1 MTKAKTR
8 SQTRTI
14 LPVWLSVILAST
26 FAVSSLTVVVLAALT
41 LQEAFAK
48 PLNPLEGN
56 AVAQAAEEVAEVD
69 LPPLDQEAN
78 VEPPTLQPGLPTPT
92 LVPTTIPI
100 PDSDRITVLVL
111 GVDRRPGDLFISR
124 TDTMMLFTVDPD
136 TNNAAIM
143 SIPRDL
149 YVVIPGRGRD
159 RINTAYVYGA
169 AGNNPA
175 GGAALAMQTVEY
187 NLGIHVNYYLAV
199 DFSAVENGVDALG
212 GIQVNVPVTINDP
225 TYPDHNYGYDPLY
238 IPAGLNSFDGELALK
253 YARTRH
259 QDNDFNRAARQQQ
272 VVLAVRDRILELGFG
287 EMLTRAPL
295 LWAQLN
301 DGIRTDMSLEQMTN
315 LAILANEIPPEN
327 LQTAVLGVGYV
338 SNYTTDQGAQ
348 VLILDN
354 VAAANLIQELFY
366 GAAE

>member
-1 MTKAKTR
+1 MTKPKTR
-8 SQTRTI
+8 SKARTV
-14 LPVWLSVILAST
+14 LPIWLSAMLAST
-26 FAVSSLTVVVLAALT
+26 FVVSGITVVLLAFLT
-41 LQEAFAK
+41 LQEAFAH

-56 AVAQAAEEVAEVD
+56 AVAQAAEDVAEVS
-69 LPPLDQEAN
+69 LPPLDQESDI
-78 VEPPTLQPGLPTPT
+78 EPPTLEPGLPTPT
-92 LVPTTIPI
+92 PIPTTIPI
-100 PDSDRITVLVL
+100 PDSDRITVLLV
-111 GVDRRPGDLFISR
+111 GVDRRPGDPFISR

-136 TNNAAIM
+136 TNTAAIL

-212 GIQVNVPVTINDP
+212 GIDVNVPVTINDP
-225 TYPDHNYGYDPLY
+225 LYPDHNYGYDPLY
-238 IPAGLNSFDGELALK
+238 IEAGPNHFDGELALK

-259 QDNDFNRAARQQQ
+259 QDSDFHRASRQQQ
-272 VVLAVRDRILELGFG
+272 VVLAVRDKILALGFG

-295 LWAQLN
+295 LWAQFS
-301 DGIRTDMSLEQMTN
+301 DGVRTDMSLEQMTN
-315 LAILANEIPPEN
+315 LAILANEVPAEN
-327 LQTAVLGVGYV
+327 LHTAVLGPGYV
-338 SNYTTDQGAQ
+338 SNYTTEQGAQ

-354 VAAANLIQELFY
+354 YAAADLIQELFY
-366 GAAE
+366 GTGQ